1 MKEKFVL
8 SQKLSKEIKVGPNI
22 KLRSK
27 RQRTWEVRNKDSCSI
42 QKNTGEFILS
52 TNQRG

>member
-1 MKEKFVL
+1 MKGKFVL
-8 SQKLSKEIKVGPNI
+8 SQRLSKEIQAGSNL

-27 RQRTWEVRNKDSCSI
+27 RQRIWKVRNKDSCLI